1 MTIVTLC
8 EFMRPQFAIYLVAG
22 LTLCAAAM
30 TAALGIINKVLS
42 VPPQAHPD
50 AVLELRAPDDTY
62 QSIGIALL
70 LVAAQLV
77 VILCAR
83 TLNNEKHNGQ
93 AA

>member
-1 MTIVTLC
+1 MC
-8 EFMRPQFAIYLVAG
+8 G
-22 LTLCAAAM
+22 AAM

-50 AVLELRAPDDTY
+50 AVVELRVTDDAY
-62 QSIGIALL
+62 QRIGIALL

-83 TLNNEKHNGQ
+83 KLKNEKHNGQ